1 MSKSRKEIIDNEDST
16 MAEFPRI
23 HYWLVIFRRLPYP
36 SDRSGLTAQTL
47 SRPAAIRTYNNS
59 EIELS
64 FAGF

>member
-1 MSKSRKEIIDNEDST
+1 LSKSRKEIIDNEDST

-47 SRPAAIRTYNNS
+47 SRPAAIRN
-59 EIELS
+59 I
-64 FAGF
+64 